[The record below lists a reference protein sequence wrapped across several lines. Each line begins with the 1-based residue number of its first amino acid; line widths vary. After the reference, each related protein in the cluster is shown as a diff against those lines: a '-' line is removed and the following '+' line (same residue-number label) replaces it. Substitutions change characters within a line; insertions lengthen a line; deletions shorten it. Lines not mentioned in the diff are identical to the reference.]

1 MQKAKSLSLSE
12 KDQNKIIKIIHSKV
26 TPLRFKYKIFQQDI
40 RHQLNLS
47 LSKEKIRHGE
57 SLDEK

>member
-12 KDQNKIIKIIHSKV
+12 KDQNKIIHSKV